1 MEALNEA
8 SLTAWELQGG
18 NEEMQLIHVSYR
30 VACSFPNR
38 FYLTVFVILIAFSP
52 LPHRISQLLSINV
65 STW

>member
-8 SLTAWELQGG
+8 SLTTWELRGG
-18 NEEMQLIHVSYR
+18 NEETQLIHVSYC
-30 VACSFPNR
+30 VACSFPNG

-52 LPHRISQLLSINV
+52 LPRRISQLLSINV